1 MTDWGEVINRI
12 DKQTTMLIIMTAK
25 YKQYWFKQLPIK
37 KRQIEG

>member
-12 DKQTTMLIIMTAK
+12 DKQTTMLIVMTAK
-25 YKQYWFKQLPIK
+25 HKQYWFKQSPIK